1 MNAPSSRSGRVRFPR
16 TARVRA
22 RAEYARVFD
31 QGRRAQHPLLA
42 LHYAAD
48 DQPARLGL
56 AVSRKVD
63 TRAVERNRIKRVLRD
78 RFRHLR
84 LQLAPGAYVV
94 VARSAAAG
102 VDNTTLRAAFEQL
115 LQRVRALPPATPPG
129 TMPAPDAPPQG
140 LRPSPPDAALR
151 AGRDALSR

>member
-1 MNAPSSRSGRVRFPR
+1 MNAMSPSTGRVRFPR

-22 RAEYARVFD
+22 RAEYGRVFD

-42 LHYAAD
+42 LHYASD

-63 TRAVERNRIKRVLRD
+63 TRAVVRNRIKRVLRD

-84 LQLAPGAYVV
+84 AQLAPGAYVV

-102 VDNTTLRAAFEQL
+102 ADNAALRAAFEQL
-115 LQRVRALPPATPPG
+115 LHRVRALLPVTPAG
-129 TMPAPDAPPQG
+129 TMPASDAPPQA
-140 LRPSPPDAALR
+140 PSSLP
-151 AGRDALSR
+151 S